1 MKYSLWGLALALCVL
16 LTAAFVAGCSGQ
28 PTEQPTPTA
37 SGGSQPT
44 GGFVAIS
51 SGTLH
56 TCGLREDG
64 SAACW
69 GSEIWGEASP
79 LERKTFTAISS
90 GDTHTC
96 GLREDGSVACWG
108 DNSEGQS
115 SPTQL
120 DSNREES
127 LTILKSSVYIG
138 TTHRKVRSSVR
149 FGPLFRTH
157 MDGRWY
163 WPVGVVRRCPW

>member
-1 MKYSLWGLALALCVL
+1 MKYNLWGLALCVL

-44 GGFVAIS
+44 EGFAAIS

-64 SAACW
+64 SAW
-69 GSEIWGEASP
+69 
-79 LERKTFTAISS
+79 
-90 GDTHTC
+90 
-96 GLREDGSVACWG
+96 CWG

-115 SPTQL
+115 SPTQ
-120 DSNREES
+120 
-127 LTILKSSVYIG
+127 
-138 TTHRKVRSSVR
+138 
-149 FGPLFRTH
+149 FGFGQAQFRLAH
-157 MDGRWY
+157 GRWVTALE
-163 WPVGVVRRCPW
+163 PLPWSGLLP